1 MDDLLSRFPDIAE
14 DTFESLDDESLVRC
28 KEASMSLLS
37 FMYEDTKLESTYT
50 IKITQLIIRKSG
62 KV

>member
-28 KEASMSLLS
+28 KEASMSLS